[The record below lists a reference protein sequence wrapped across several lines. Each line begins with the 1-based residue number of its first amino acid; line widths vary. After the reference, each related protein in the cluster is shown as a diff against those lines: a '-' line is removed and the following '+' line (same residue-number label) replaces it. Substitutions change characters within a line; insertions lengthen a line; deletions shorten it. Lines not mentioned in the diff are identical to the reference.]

1 MARKAIDSA
10 ILAKIES
17 SYGVDPTPTG
27 VANAMRVYGQSV
39 EPLNIKYV
47 ENSYLRGYAGGN
59 PELIGAIHKKVSF
72 SVDLAGSGAAGT
84 APAYGELLRACAY
97 AEAISAGVR
106 VDYTPITNNEESV
119 TIYYYDSG
127 VLYKLLGARGDFEL
141 DMTSGNKPALKFTF
155 LGIDGGIVATA
166 STPATTLTAFKDP
179 LVVTNP
185 NTADVLV
192 GCTYSAGALSGGVSY
207 PSRGLN
213 FKTSNNTTHDEIL
226 GGEAIIVDRKG
237 ITGSVE
243 FDLTTAQ
250 EVTFEGYVRNA
261 TKNSI
266 GLVHGTTAGYKIL
279 VFAPSVQL
287 KGAKPTYNNGQ
298 RRTSF
303 DVSAL
308 PSIGNDDLRIVVL

>member
-1 MARKAIDSA
+1 MARKAIDAA

-27 VANAMRVYGQSV
+27 VANAMRVYGQTV

-47 ENSYLRGYAGGN
+47 ENPYLRGYAGGN

-72 SVDLAGSGAAGT
+72 SVDLAGAGAAGT
-84 APAYGELLRACAY
+84 APAYSPLLRACAF
-97 AEAISAGVR
+97 AETISDGAR
-106 VDYTPITNNEESV
+106 VEYNPISNNEESV
-119 TIYYYDSG
+119 TIYYYESG
-127 VLYKLLGARGDFEL
+127 VIYKLLGARGDFEL
-141 DMTSGNKPALKFTF
+141 DMTSGNKPALKFSF
-155 LGIDGGIVATA
+155 IGIDGGIVATA
-166 STPATTLTAFKDP
+166 STPATTLTGFKDP

-192 GCTYSAGALSGGVSY
+192 GCTYATGALSGGVSY

-213 FKTSNNTTHDEIL
+213 FKTSNSPTHDEIL
-226 GGEAIIVDRKG
+226 GGEAITVERKG
-237 ITGSVE
+237 VTGSVE
-243 FDLTTAQ
+243 FDLTAAQ

-261 TKNSI
+261 TLNSL
-266 GLVHGTTAGYKIL
+266 GLVHGTTAGYKVL

-287 KGAKPTYNNGQ
+287 KGAKPTYSNGQ
-298 RRTSF
+298 RRTTF

-308 PSIGNDDLRIVVL
+308 PLVGNDDLRIVVL